1 MSSGCVFC
9 AIVAGEAPSRVVHED
24 ERTLAFLDIVPL
36 TRGHALVVPKRHAT
50 NLFEIDDDDLA
61 AVAATAKR
69 VGAAAME
76 AFGADGLNLLQT
88 NGAVAM
94 QTVFHL
100 HVHVLPRY
108 VGDGF
113 KVELVREPAEASVLD
128 EVASAYGS
136 VLA

>member
-1 MSSGCVFC
+1 MTGCIFC
-9 AIVAGEAPSRVVHED
+9 AIVAREAPARVVHED
-24 ERTLAFLDIVPL
+24 DRTLAFLDIVPL

-50 NLFEIDDDDLA
+50 NLFEIDDEDLA
-61 AVAATAKR
+61 AVARTAKR

-108 VGDGF
+108 IGDGF
-113 KVELVREPAEASVLD
+113 KVELVRAPADESVLD
-128 EVASAYGS
+128 DVAAAYGG
-136 VLA
+136 VLGS

>member
-1 MSSGCVFC
+1 MSGCVFC

-76 AFGADGLNLLQT
+76 AFGADGLTLLQT

-100 HVHVLPRY
+100 HVHGLPRY